1 MDGQSL
7 YLIFDHGAPGPTGI
21 TCSADGYL
29 PPTVEWTRGNGRGL
43 PSGILQQSTPSSNG
57 NAAVELRWQRVMEF
71 TDSGSYV
78 CRAFNVN
85 GTDSASLELLV
96 RSEYMVP
103 MHV

>member
-1 MDGQSL
+1 MGGQPLHLS
-7 YLIFDHGAPGPTGI
+7 FDHGTPGPTGI

-29 PPTVEWTRGNGRGL
+29 PPTVKWTRGNGRGL
-43 PSGILQQSTPSSNG
+43 PSGILQQSAPSSNG
-57 NAAVELRWQRVMEF
+57 KAAVQLRWQRVMEF
-71 TDSGSYV
+71 TDSGPYI
-78 CRAFNVN
+78 CRAFNDN